1 MVIDCRPMH
10 ARQLQLKC
18 IYDQEGFIIGN
29 LFAKFILWVQR
40 MEFLLIYFDP
50 ICNKAGKHA
59 AN

>member
-1 MVIDCRPMH
+1 MVIDRRPMH
-10 ARQLQLKC
+10 ARQPQLKY

-40 MEFLLIYFDP
+40 MEFLLIYLDP
-50 ICNKAGKHA
+50 ICNEAGEHA